1 MNIQSS
7 KLVLAALLPAIVLF
21 GVLNTAAQSRRL
33 SAKTKAVKRI
43 IPKTSGRP
51 VAKVP
56 AKPPLS
62 PRTAPVSI
70 VNVAEPDFLSGE
82 ASVTVNPKQPTVI
95 RLGLAQN
102 AVSIIEFPA
111 SDGIYYIHE
120 GNPKFASV
128 FQSPTK
134 ETDRSITVYPG
145 ESFLPSRDGT
155 TAAAISLQMR
165 SGLVLILEFIP
176 VTDLRR
182 NAHRCVITYD
192 REAVIAA
199 RRTAGLA
206 YDLGGENPIPA
217 PLNSRAVSKL
227 VGPSPPPESDRALE
241 TKPSIEHPIQSA
253 YATLKRAGRTDEK
266 KKQGRQ
272 IAESQVSTIANKKL
286 AEALRD
292 PKRHFASWSKPQSG
306 LELGVSRVNELDSE
320 TRLVIAAVRN
330 ITTSNLRLVPG
341 SPELQVQTTD
351 PSGNSIQTLRLD
363 VRYIE
368 STTLEGLVQP
378 GSTVYYALV
387 YKAPILGTNQNVRVL
402 VAHQE
407 AADAPLSS
415 SLSDHKTRE
424 AEETRLAGDA
434 NGCRVRDLCGHPCIR
449 GFLVLRDGSVRTI

>member
-1 MNIQSS
+1 MNIQFS
-7 KLVLAALLPAIVLF
+7 KLALAALLPIVVAL
-21 GVLNTAAQSRRL
+21 GGIETAAQSKHI
-33 SAKTKAVKRI
+33 SAKPKALKKLKTRTSLKAVAK
-43 IPKTSGRP
+43 IP
-51 VAKVP
+51 AI
-56 AKPPLS
+56 PLLA
-62 PRTAPVSI
+62 PQPAPVSI
-70 VNVAEPDFLSGE
+70 VNVAESDYLSGE

-165 SGLVLILEFIP
+165 SGLVLVLEFVP
-176 VTDLRR
+176 VADLRK

-206 YDLGGENPIPA
+206 YDLGGDNPALVLI
-217 PLNSRAVSKL
+217 NSRAVSKL
-227 VGPSPPPESDRALE
+227 VAPPPTSEGEKITE
-241 TKPSIEHPIQSA
+241 TPSTVEHPVQSA
-253 YATLKRAGRTDEK
+253 YANLNRAGRENETK
-266 KKQGRQ
+266 GKRRK
-272 IAESQVSTIANKKL
+272 ITESEISTIANKKL
-286 AEALRD
+286 AEALQD
-292 PKRHFASWSKPQSG
+292 PKKHFASWSKPQSG
-306 LELGVSRVNELDSE
+306 LELGVSRVAELDSD
-320 TRLVIAAVRN
+320 TRLVIAAIRN
-330 ITTSNLRLVPG
+330 TTASNLRLIPG

-351 PSGNSIQTLRLD
+351 SGGNSIQTIRLD
-363 VRYIE
+363 AQYTE

-387 YKAPILGTNQNVRVL
+387 YKAPILGTNQSVRIL
-402 VAHQE
+402 VAHRE
-407 AADAPLSS
+407 AADAPLTS
-415 SLSDHKTRE
+415 SLS
-424 AEETRLAGDA
+424 
-434 NGCRVRDLCGHPCIR
+434 NQ
-449 GFLVLRDGSVRTI
+449 RTGE

>member
-1 MNIQSS
+1 MKTHLS
-7 KLVLAALLPAIVLF
+7 KLALAALLPALVLF
-21 GVLNTAAQSRRL
+21 GVFDTAAQSKL
-33 SAKTKAVKRI
+33 ASAKPKAINRIKSKPSSGPVTKIAAKRLL
-43 IPKTSGRP
+43 
-51 VAKVP
+51 
-56 AKPPLS
+56 PPQ
-62 PRTAPVSI
+62 TAPVSI
-70 VNVAEPDFLSGE
+70 VNLAEPDFLSGE

-102 AVSIIEFPA
+102 AVSIIEFPV

-165 SGLVLILEFIP
+165 SGLVLILEFVP
-176 VTDLRR
+176 VTDLRK

-206 YDLGGENPIPA
+206 YDLGGENPTAA

-227 VGPSPPPESDRALE
+227 VGPSPAPENGKTGEMLASF
-241 TKPSIEHPIQSA
+241 EHPIQSA
-253 YATLKRAGRTDEK
+253 YTTLRRSRRTDEK
-266 KKQGRQ
+266 KKPKMK
-272 IAESQVSTIANKKL
+272 ITETEISTIANKKL

-292 PKRHFASWSKPQSG
+292 PKKHFASWSKPQSG
-306 LELGVSRVNELDSE
+306 LELAVSRVAEPDSE
-320 TRLVIAAVRN
+320 TRIVIAAIRN
-330 ITTSNLRLVPG
+330 ITASNLRLVPG
-341 SPELQVQTTD
+341 SPELQVLTTD
-351 PSGNSIQTLRLD
+351 SGGNSIQTLRLD
-363 VRYIE
+363 AQYTE

-387 YKAPILGTNQNVRVL
+387 YKAPILGTNQSVRIL
-402 VAHQE
+402 VAHRD
-407 AADAPLSS
+407 AADAPLTSS
-415 SLSDHKTRE
+415 ISDHKTRE
-424 AEETRLAGDA
+424 
-434 NGCRVRDLCGHPCIR
+434 
-449 GFLVLRDGSVRTI
+449 